1 MTGQVLEPEHH
12 AGNLVNL
19 LSSPEGSLL
28 WAGGMRH
35 EIQACM
41 AETDFDREYVGHCL
55 GLLLRTGGWRLLRNA
70 KDAPF
75 RSFIAFSYARRPYG
89 LGLTR
94 AKMETLLL
102 D

>member
-1 MTGQVLEPEHH
+1 MTAQMTEPAHH

-28 WAGGMRH
+28 WAAGMRH
-35 EIQACM
+35 EIQASM
-41 AETDFDREYVGHCL
+41 AETGFDREYVGHCI

-70 KDAPF
+70 KDTPF
-75 RSFIAFSYARRPYG
+75 RSFIQFCYARRPYG
-89 LGLTR
+89 LGVTR